1 VKRVNRKFPDFDLEQ
16 RIFSACCEAIT
27 SAAKY
32 AAEYDAKH
40 DGKHDNAERAARFPW
55 IVYDPRHKRTSADRL
70 EIVVPSTIDVAAY
83 SDALV
88 VLGTAGI
95 LVPILSRLGFSPVL
109 GYLAAGALLG
119 PFGLGS
125 LIQSFPVLFWF
136 TVGDAKDVAGIAELG
151 VVFLLF
157 LIGLGLSLH
166 RLMTMRRLVFGLGG
180 LQVLLTTVL
189 LTAVAVYAG
198 KSTSAA
204 VILGASLS
212 LSSTA
217 IVLELLSKQE
227 RLKTNVGRVS
237 FAVLL
242 AQDLAVIPILIFIAL
257 ATAGP
262 RGSVLATVG
271 TAVVQ
276 AAVAL
281 AVIIVFGRFLLRP
294 LFRLVA
300 STRSRDLFIATTL
313 FVIIVAGVITNQAG
327 LSMALGAF
335 VAGLL
340 LAETEYRRAI
350 EATIDPFK
358 GLLLGIFFFTVGMDI
373 DVRELAR
380 EPLLLAGGVA
390 GLIAVKSLLNVALAK
405 LFRLS
410 WPVAVEVGILLG
422 AGGEFAFVSL
432 AMAAQLKLIDSRTAT
447 FALTVTSA
455 TMALIP
461 LLSFMARHFASRLR
475 AASGAPPELTAR
487 PSGRQRH
494 AIVVGYGRIGKVVC
508 ALLQRHGVPYV
519 AADSDASTV
528 TRDRRDGHDV
538 FYGDATDPKFLEICG
553 LASAAGVIITI
564 HADEL
569 IDRVVEHVRAM
580 RPDVLVVSRARDA
593 DHARHLYRLGA
604 TDAVPEAIEAS
615 LQLSEAALVGLG
627 LPTGPVIASI
637 HEKRDEIR
645 RGLQQAARAA
655 GLEDTRSVRA
665 KTRARLRR

>member
-1 VKRVNRKFPDFDLEQ
+1 VTP
-16 RIFSACCEAIT
+16 
-27 SAAKY
+27 
-32 AAEYDAKH
+32 
-40 DGKHDNAERAARFPW
+40 
-55 IVYDPRHKRTSADRL
+55 
-70 EIVVPSTIDVAAY
+70 TINVAAY

-95 LVPILSRLGFSPVL
+95 LVPLLSRLGFSPVL

-125 LIQSFPVLFWF
+125 LIQSFPLLSWF
-136 TVGDAKDVAGIAELG
+136 TVGDANDVTGIAQLG

-157 LIGLGLSLH
+157 LIGIELSLH
-166 RLMTMRRLVFGLGG
+166 RLTTMRRLVFGLGG
-180 LQVLLTTVL
+180 MQILVTTVL
-189 LTAVAVYAG
+189 LAGFAVYSG
-198 KSTSAA
+198 KPPSEAI
-204 VILGASLS
+204 ILGASLS

-227 RLKTNVGRVS
+227 RLKTHVGRAS

-242 AQDLAVIPILIFIAL
+242 AQDVAVIPILIFIAVS
-257 ATAGP
+257 AAGP
-262 RGSVLATVG
+262 QVSVLGSVG
-271 TAVVQ
+271 KAVVQ
-276 AAVAL
+276 AVIAL
-281 AVIIVFGRFLLRP
+281 SVIILFGRYLLRP
-294 LFRLVA
+294 LFRMVA
-300 STRSRDLFIATTL
+300 STRSRDLFIAAVL
-313 FVIIVAGVITNQAG
+313 FVIIAAGVITNQAG
-327 LSMALGAF
+327 MSMALGAF

-358 GLLLGIFFFTVGMDI
+358 GLLVGIFFFTVGMNI
-373 DVRELAR
+373 DVRELLR
-380 EPLLLAGGVA
+380 EPLALAGGIV
-390 GLIAVKSLLNVALAK
+390 GLIALKSIVIVVLAK

-410 WPVAVEVGILLG
+410 WPVAVEMGLLLG

-432 AMAAQLKLIDSRTAT
+432 VLAAASGLTDPGTAT

-461 LLSFMARHFASRLR
+461 LLSHLARRFASRLR
-475 AASGAPPELTAR
+475 AAGATPSELLTR

-494 AIVVGYGRIGKVVC
+494 AIVVGYGRVGKVVC
-508 ALLQRHGVPYV
+508 ALLNEHSIPYI

-528 TRDRRDGHDV
+528 TRDRRAGHDV
-538 FYGDATDPKFLEICG
+538 YYGDAADPKFLEICG
-553 LASAAGVIITI
+553 LADAAGVIITI
-564 HADEL
+564 HTHDL
-569 IDRVVEHVRAM
+569 IDDIVEHVRAI
-580 RPDVLVVSRARDA
+580 RPDVLIVSRARDA

-655 GLEDTRSVRA
+655 GLQEIRSVRA
-665 KTRARLRR
+665 KARAVLRK

>member
-1 VKRVNRKFPDFDLEQ
+1 M
-16 RIFSACCEAIT
+16 T
-27 SAAKY
+27 
-32 AAEYDAKH
+32 
-40 DGKHDNAERAARFPW
+40 
-55 IVYDPRHKRTSADRL
+55 
-70 EIVVPSTIDVAAY
+70 STINLAAY

-125 LIQSFPVLFWF
+125 LIQSFPVLSWF
-136 TVGDAKDVAGIAELG
+136 TVGDANDVAGIAELG

-157 LIGLGLSLH
+157 LIGLELSLH
-166 RLMTMRRLVFGLGG
+166 RLTTMRRLVFGLGG
-180 LQVLLTTVL
+180 LQTLLTTVL
-189 LTAVAVYAG
+189 LATFAVYLG
-198 KSTSAA
+198 KTPSEAI
-204 VILGASLS
+204 ILGASLS

-227 RLKTNVGRVS
+227 RLKTNVGRTS

-242 AQDLAVIPILIFIAL
+242 AQDLAVIPLLIFIAL
-257 ATAGP
+257 LAAGP
-262 RGSVLATVG
+262 QGSVLGSLGKAVAQ
-271 TAVVQ
+271 AVV
-276 AAVAL
+276 AL
-281 AVIIVFGRFLLRP
+281 SVIILFGRFLLRP
-294 LFRLVA
+294 LFQMVA
-300 STRSRDLFIATTL
+300 STRSRDLFIATVL
-313 FVIIVAGVITNQAG
+313 FVIIAAGVITSQAG
-327 LSMALGAF
+327 MSMALGAF

-350 EATIDPFK
+350 EATVDPFK
-358 GLLLGIFFFTVGMDI
+358 SLLLGIFFFTVGMNI
-373 DVRELAR
+373 DVRELLRA
-380 EPLLLAGGVA
+380 PLLLAGGVT
-390 GLIAVKSLLNVALAK
+390 GLIALKSVVIVVLAK

-410 WPVAVEVGILLG
+410 WPVAVEMGLLLG

-432 AMAAQLKLIDSRTAT
+432 IMAAQSRLIDPGTAT

-461 LLSFMARHFASRLR
+461 LLSHLARRFASRLR
-475 AASGAPPELTAR
+475 AAGATPPELTMR
-487 PSGRQRH
+487 PTGRQRH
-494 AIVVGYGRIGKVVC
+494 AIVVGYGRVGKVVC
-508 ALLQRHGVPYV
+508 ALLNEHGIPYI

-528 TRDRRDGHDV
+528 TRDRREGHDV
-538 FYGDATDPKFLEICG
+538 YYGDAADPKFLEICG
-553 LASAAGVIITI
+553 LANAAGVIITI
-564 HADEL
+564 HTHHL
-569 IDRVVEHVRAM
+569 IDDIVEHVRAM
-580 RPDVLVVSRARDA
+580 RPDVLIVSRARDA

-655 GLEDTRSVRA
+655 GLQETRSVRA
-665 KTRARLRR
+665 KSRAIFRK

>member
-1 VKRVNRKFPDFDLEQ
+1 M
-16 RIFSACCEAIT
+16 A
-27 SAAKY
+27 
-32 AAEYDAKH
+32 
-40 DGKHDNAERAARFPW
+40 
-55 IVYDPRHKRTSADRL
+55 
-70 EIVVPSTIDVAAY
+70 STINVAAY

-95 LVPILSRLGFSPVL
+95 VVPIFSRLGFSPVL

-119 PFGLGS
+119 PLGLGS
-125 LIQSFPVLFWF
+125 LIQSFPALFWF
-136 TVGDAKDVAGIAELG
+136 TVSDAKDVAGIAELG

-157 LIGLGLSLH
+157 LIGLELSLH
-166 RLMTMRRLVFGLGG
+166 RLMTMRRLVVGLGG
-180 LQVLLTTVL
+180 LQVLITTVL
-189 LTAVAVYAG
+189 LAALAVYFG
-198 KSTSAA
+198 KTPSEAI
-204 VILGASLS
+204 ILGASLS

-227 RLKTNVGRVS
+227 RLKTNVGRTS

-242 AQDLAVIPILIFIAL
+242 AQDIAVIPLLIFIAL
-257 ATAGP
+257 LSAGP
-262 RGSVLATVG
+262 QGSVLASVG
-271 TAVVQ
+271 KAVMQ
-276 AAVAL
+276 AAIAL
-281 AVIIVFGRFLLRP
+281 AVIIIFGRFLLQP

-300 STRSRDLFIATTL
+300 STRSRDLFIATAL
-313 FVIIVAGVITNQAG
+313 FVVIAAGVITNQAG

-340 LAETEYRRAI
+340 LAETEYRRAV

-358 GLLLGIFFFTVGMDI
+358 GLLLGIFFFTVGMNI
-373 DVRELAR
+373 DVRELLR
-380 EPLLLAGGVA
+380 EPLLLAGGVF
-390 GLIAVKSLLNVALAK
+390 GLIALKSLVIVGLAK
-405 LFRLS
+405 LFRVS
-410 WPVAVEVGILLG
+410 WPVAVEMGLLLG
-422 AGGEFAFVSL
+422 AGGEFAFVGI
-432 AMAAQLKLIDSRTAT
+432 AMASQLRLIDSATAT
-447 FALTVTSA
+447 FVLTVTSV

-461 LLSFMARHFASRLR
+461 LLSFVARHFASRLR
-475 AASGAPPELTAR
+475 SAAAPPELAAR
-487 PSGRQRH
+487 PSARQSH
-494 AIVVGYGRIGKVVC
+494 AIVVGYGRVGKVVC
-508 ALLQRHGVPYV
+508 GLLNEHGIPYI
-519 AADSDASTV
+519 AADFDASTV

-538 FYGDATDPKFLEICG
+538 YYGDAADPKFLEICG

-569 IDRVVEHVRAM
+569 IDLVVEHVRAM
-580 RPDVLVVSRARDA
+580 RPDVLIVSRARDA

-655 GLEDTRSVRA
+655 GLQATRSIRA
-665 KTRARLRR
+665 KRRAIFRR